1 MKKKLEAQIAMAAE
15 KGSEMKSDR
24 SKAKKLD
31 TVLENGDSRE
41 EGGDGVSE
49 EYGKVPRDRRGR
61 HRADELSDLSSIELN
76 DSFDLTRNHHQ
87 DQP

>member
-1 MKKKLEAQIAMAAE
+1 MKKKLEAQIALAAE

-41 EGGDGVSE
+41 EGGDDVSE
-49 EYGKVPRDRRGR
+49 EYGKVP
-61 HRADELSDLSSIELN
+61 
-76 DSFDLTRNHHQ
+76 
-87 DQP
+87 